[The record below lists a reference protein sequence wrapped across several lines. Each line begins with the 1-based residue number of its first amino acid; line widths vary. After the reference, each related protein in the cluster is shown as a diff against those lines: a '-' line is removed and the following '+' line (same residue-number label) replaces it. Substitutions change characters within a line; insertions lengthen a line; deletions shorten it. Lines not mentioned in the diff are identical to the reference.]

1 MKLLDRWADTGRV
14 VLGTRSPSDDGLG
27 VFCTMMA
34 GNSSADPRV
43 RGRLSALP
51 PAAAGGGTS

>member
-1 MKLLDRWADTGRV
+1 MKLLDRWADTGGV

-27 VFCTMMA
+27 VFCTMA

-43 RGRLSALP
+43 RGHLSALP
-51 PAAAGGGTS
+51 PPAAGGGT